1 MLSVDNAAL
10 RKKLKQTDKLRT
22 LIATKYKEISNLT
35 VALDT
40 KDKLLE
46 LANVPNNE
54 LVIEAIV
61 QNVRNVRLQLQTWE
75 C

>member
-10 RKKLKQTDKLRT
+10 RKKLNQTDKLRT

-46 LANVPNNE
+46 LANVPNTE

>member
-10 RKKLKQTDKLRT
+10 RKKLNQTDKLRT

-46 LANVPNNE
+46 LSNVPNTE
-54 LVIEAIV
+54 LVI
-61 QNVRNVRLQLQTWE
+61 
-75 C
+75 